1 MVCNN
6 KKKKIM
12 QAVEKLAAGQ
22 RLYEIT
28 LDDVVKE
35 AKIGK
40 GTIYHYFKNK
50 EDLFF
55 EVATNGFNE
64 LCELLQQE
72 VYSDASFTIK
82 FSYMCRHIIQFFTNR
97 RQLLQIMQAHA
108 AHTYWS
114 KSGFREKWTSRRKAL
129 VNIVSNILSAGVAE
143 GQIRSDLSTDFL
155 ANSLLSVLRAYV
167 RDYDTYCDS
176 IRDSG
181 LLVDLFL
188 SGACKAD
195 NRAAVHCLGATNR
208 KLYLKSR

>member
-1 MVCNN
+1 MVMVCNN

-12 QAVEKLAAGQ
+12 HAVEKLAAGQ

-40 GTIYHYFKNK
+40 GTVYHYFKNK

-55 EVATNGFNE
+55 EVATNGFDE

-72 VYSDASFTIK
+72 VYNDASFTIK
-82 FSYMCRHIIQFFTNR
+82 FSHMCHHIIQFFANR
-97 RQLLQIMQAHA
+97 QQLLQIMQAHA
-108 AHTYWS
+108 AQTYWS
-114 KSGFREKWTSRRKAL
+114 KSSFRERWTSRRKAL

-155 ANSLLSVLRAYV
+155 ANSLLSILRAYV
-167 RDYDTYCDS
+167 RDYDAYSNS
-176 IRDSG
+176 IRDG
-181 LLVDLFL
+181 QLLMDLFL
-188 SGACKAD
+188 SGACKSD
-195 NRAAVHCLGATNR
+195 SRAEVHCLEAFQAD
-208 KLYLKSR
+208 K